1 MFYSVSLGFVLG
13 MKVTKNYL
21 KLKNMLRI
29 VLKLSYI
36 YVCIYIHM
44 YKILGLRKKP
54 CGIDIVRFILIEKVP
69 KFTVRMQNFLK
80 TDSKF
85 TLLTSMSQ

>member
-1 MFYSVSLGFVLG
+1 
-13 MKVTKNYL
+13 
-21 KLKNMLRI
+21 
-29 VLKLSYI
+29 
-36 YVCIYIHM
+36 M